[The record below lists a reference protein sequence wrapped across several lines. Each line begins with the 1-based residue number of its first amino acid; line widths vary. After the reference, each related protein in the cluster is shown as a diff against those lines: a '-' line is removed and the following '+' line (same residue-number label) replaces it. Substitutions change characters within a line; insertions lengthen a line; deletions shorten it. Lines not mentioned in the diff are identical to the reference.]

1 MFISGGK
8 EMQSTEGTTQREPV
22 AIGMYTIAMSPFFHP
37 NEPSNEMDERTELRP
52 FANAFTG
59 AGKLE
64 ELRLWWGSIVSH
76 GPNIGYYR
84 KASTSW
90 LTPKVKYFD
99 DMIKIF

>member
-22 AIGMYTIAMSPFFHP
+22 TIGMYAIAMSPFFHL
-37 NEPSNEMDERTELRP
+37 NEPSNEMNERTELRA

-64 ELRLWWGSIVSH
+64 ELR
-76 GPNIGYYR
+76 
-84 KASTSW
+84 SW
-90 LTPKVKYFD
+90 
-99 DMIKIF
+99 